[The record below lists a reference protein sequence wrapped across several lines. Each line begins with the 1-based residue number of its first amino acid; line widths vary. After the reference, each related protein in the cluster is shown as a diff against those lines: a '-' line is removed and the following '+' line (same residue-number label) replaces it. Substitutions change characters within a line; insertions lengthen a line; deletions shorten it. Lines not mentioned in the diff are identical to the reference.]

1 MPSPSDSS
9 SRLDTLDDRI
19 HVEQIAALYQ
29 NAAVGPF
36 GALAAAFILAAALI
50 AIGDL
55 PWLNAAAWITWGV
68 GCVSFHMILRH
79 LYSRSRNRREPWRRW
94 GHWFTLA
101 SVMDGLWWGYGA
113 TLLVV
118 PDLVEGQFL
127 ANTVATGVAVGAA
140 LAYGSYPPAFQGVFL
155 PITTLALIWNVYRG
169 DTLHFAVAALIAVFI
184 VTLNVLAR
192 RAYMNSVETLRTRFE
207 KDALAEDLRRQKELA
222 EEANLSK
229 SRFLAAASHDLRQ
242 PIHALGMFVGAL
254 ARHPMTDEM
263 RRLVEQ
269 IEGSV
274 GAMDGLF
281 NSLLDI
287 SKLDAGVVQS
297 HVRSFAIG
305 PLLQRISDE
314 FAGEA
319 QRKGL
324 RLTLCPCSA
333 FVASDPVLLERI
345 LRNIVSNAVRYTDQG
360 RILVGCRRGPRL
372 SVQVWDTGRGIAQAD
387 HERVFQEFYQVDNFE
402 RDRAKGLGLGLAIVR
417 RLTLLLD
424 HPLELLSQIGRG
436 SAFKLSLP
444 ATHAEPGI
452 EAASSPPVSPALQGA
467 LILVVDDELMV
478 QDAMSSLLE
487 SWGSDVIVA
496 SSCAEMLERIAACPA
511 VPDLILC
518 DYRLPGEENGIDVI
532 RRLQAEFNEDIPAVL
547 ITGDTAPDRLQE
559 AHDSGFVVLAKP
571 VANSKLRATI
581 GNLTKRAAPNAT
593 ETAGAV

>member
-1 MPSPSDSS
+1 M
-9 SRLDTLDDRI
+9 R
-19 HVEQIAALYQ
+19 
-29 NAAVGPF
+29 
-36 GALAAAFILAAALI
+36 
-50 AIGDL
+50 
-55 PWLNAAAWITWGV
+55 
-68 GCVSFHMILRH
+68 
-79 LYSRSRNRREPWRRW
+79 WRR
-94 GHWFTLA
+94 
-101 SVMDGLWWGYGA
+101 
-113 TLLVV
+113 
-118 PDLVEGQFL
+118 
-127 ANTVATGVAVGAA
+127 
-140 LAYGSYPPAFQGVFL
+140 
-155 PITTLALIWNVYRG
+155 I
-169 DTLHFAVAALIAVFI
+169 
-184 VTLNVLAR
+184 
-192 RAYMNSVETLRTRFE
+192 
-207 KDALAEDLRRQKELA
+207 LRRQKELA

-387 HERVFQEFYQVDNFE
+387 RERVFQEFYQVDNFE

-424 HPLELLSQIGRG
+424 HPLELRSQIGRG
-436 SAFKLSLP
+436 SVFKLSLP
-444 ATHAEPGI
+444 TAQAEAGI
-452 EAASSPPVSPALQGA
+452 EAASPAAVFPGVARRPDSRRGRRIDGA
-467 LILVVDDELMV
+467 GRHEQLARRAGA
-478 QDAMSSLLE
+478 AMSS
-487 SWGSDVIVA
+487 SPV
-496 SSCAEMLERIAACPA
+496 PA
-511 VPDLILC
+511 RKC
-518 DYRLPGEENGIDVI
+518 SNG
-532 RRLQAEFNEDIPAVL
+532 
-547 ITGDTAPDRLQE
+547 
-559 AHDSGFVVLAKP
+559 
-571 VANSKLRATI
+571 
-581 GNLTKRAAPNAT
+581 
-593 ETAGAV
+593 

>member
-1 MPSPSDSS
+1 MPSDSS
-9 SRLDTLDDRI
+9 PPLDPHLDRI

-36 GALAAAFILAAALI
+36 GALAAAVILAAALI
-50 AIGDL
+50 VIGDL
-55 PWLNAAAWITWGV
+55 SWLKAAAWIGWGV

-79 LYSRSRNRREPWRRW
+79 LYSRSRHKREAWRRW
-94 GHWFTLA
+94 AHWFTSA
-101 SVMDGLWWGYGA
+101 SLMDGLWWAYGT
-113 TLLVV
+113 TLLVA
-118 PDLVEGQFL
+118 PQLVEGQLL

-140 LAYGSYPPAFQGVFL
+140 LAYGSYPPAFQGVFF
-155 PITTLALIWNVYRG
+155 PITGLALIWNLFQG
-169 DTLHFAVAALIAVFI
+169 DTLHLAVAALIVVFI
-184 VTLNVLAR
+184 VTMNVLAR
-192 RAYMNSVETLRTRFE
+192 RAYVNSVETLRTRFE
-207 KDALAEDLRRQKELA
+207 KDALAEDLRRQKEVA

-297 HVRSFAIG
+297 HARAFPIG
-305 PLLQRISDE
+305 PLLERICEE

-319 QRKGL
+319 ERKGL

-333 FVASDPVLLERI
+333 FVVSDPLLLERI
-345 LRNIVSNAVRYTDQG
+345 LRNIVSNAVRYTDHG
-360 RILVGCRRGPRL
+360 RILVGCRRGSRL
-372 SVQVWDTGRGIAQAD
+372 SVEIWDTGRGIAQSD
-387 HERVFQEFYQVDNFE
+387 RERVFQEFYQVDNFE
-402 RDRAKGLGLGLAIVR
+402 RDRSKGLGLGLAIVR
-417 RLTLLLD
+417 RLTLLLE
-424 HPLELLSQIGRG
+424 HPLELRSQIGKG
-436 SAFKLSLP
+436 SVFKLSLP
-444 ATHAEPGI
+444 TTHSEPPTVPRSLDPI
-452 EAASSPPVSPALQGA
+452 FPALQGA

-478 QDAMSSLLE
+478 QQAMSSLLK

-511 VPDLILC
+511 APDLILC

-532 RRLQAEFNEDIPAVL
+532 RRLQSEFNEDIPAIL
-547 ITGDTAPDRLQE
+547 ITGDTAPDRLQQ

-571 VANSKLRATI
+571 VANSKLRAAI
-581 GNLTKRAAPNAT
+581 GNLMKRAASVGA